1 MNINQQMSEFQ
12 LAQAQKEIVED
23 VLGVKHVVNTSR
35 NAINNFNKKL
45 GKELHVKTTDNP
57 TLTNL
62 IKDTA
67 KMKKANVHYEP
78 NTSLWYKIDGDTL
91 YIRGHEAEGYSE
103 RVLYTDDTL
112 SNNGWVGCTCTKAII
127 QEQIVPIS
135 CASMFRTCKQLTTIQ
150 GLQNIVMN
158 CCTSCYK
165 MFFGCYALQSIDC
178 SNWDMSNVKSIS
190 YMFAF
195 CYKIQSIDCSNWD
208 TCNVEDMYRMF
219 YCCYELK
226 DIIGLN
232 DLDVHNVKN
241 MACMFCG
248 LEQFTDLDI
257 SKWNAPKCE
266 DAQYM
271 FSSYMNPGN
280 EHYNGFVRINAPN
293 LFRSGCV
300 KNLRAAFQVNPELKY
315 VNISNW
321 NVSNV
326 ENLRYI
332 FFDCPNIETLDLRK
346 WNACKCTDASFAFS
360 FNTERYGKNKLKYL
374 RVDNLFKNGIIS
386 NVNGMF
392 QNLDKLK
399 TIGDI
404 SNWDVQNV
412 TLSNHMFYNCV
423 NLKHIGDL
431 SNWNMPK
438 CTNAKLMF
446 GCNYTLDGKVMQ
458 FEQLKLNNLFKDGI
472 VSNVSGM
479 FQGCDDLEYLNISNW
494 NVSNLEN
501 ASYMINPMDFSKLK
515 YIGDLSNWDLS
526 SLKSCRQMFMFS
538 PNLTSIG
545 STKNWNISNV
555 TDMTRLFN
563 CTPINGLDMKNW
575 DTSKCTNMYE
585 AFGNFN
591 SFGEYGEGIS
601 YIKSLCPIHK
611 GTNTAYAFWYN
622 RNLTTIEDSGT
633 ISASVNFAYSPLTH
647 DSALVLINALDAENP
662 GTLTL
667 STTTYETL
675 TDEDKAIAISK
686 GWTIA
691 A

>member
-1 MNINQQMSEFQ
+1 MKINQQMSEFQ

-103 RVLYTDDTL
+103 RVLYTDETL
-112 SNNGWVGCTCTKAII
+112 SKNGWVGCTCTKAII

-178 SNWDMSNVKSIS
+178 SNWDT
-190 YMFAF
+190 Y
-195 CYKIQSIDCSNWD
+195 
-208 TCNVEDMYRMF
+208 NVEYMERMF
-219 YCCYELK
+219 YQCYALK

-232 DLDVHNVKN
+232 NLDVSNVKN
-241 MACMFCG
+241 MKYMFCG

-271 FSSYMNPGN
+271 FSSFMQPGK

-293 LFRSGCV
+293 LFRNGCV
-300 KNLRAAFQVNPELKY
+300 KYLQHMFTANHELKY
-315 VNISNW
+315 VNVSNW

-326 ENLRYI
+326 ENLTDI
-332 FFDCPNIETLDLRK
+332 FTNCINIETLDLRK
-346 WNACKCTDASFAFS
+346 WNACKCTNARFAFGYDDKW
-360 FNTERYGKNKLKYL
+360 YGKNKLKYL
-374 RVDNLFKNGIIS
+374 RIDNLFKNGIIS
-386 NVNGMF
+386 DMTCMF
-392 QNLDKLK
+392 QNANVLK
-399 TIGDI
+399 TIGDV
-404 SNWDVQNV
+404 SNWNTTNVTSLHSMFFKCESLEEISDLSNWNVQNV
-412 TLSNHMFYNCV
+412 IDSSQLFYDCV
-423 NLKHIGDL
+423 NLKYIGDL

-438 CTNAKLMF
+438 CTNARLMF
-446 GCNYTLDGKVMQ
+446 ACQNKETTGNKFMQ
-458 FEQLKLNNLFKDGI
+458 LEQLKLNNLFKDGI
-472 VSNVSGM
+472 VSNVEAM
-479 FQGCDDLEYLNISNW
+479 FQECNNLQSIGDVQNW
-494 NVSNLEN
+494 NTSNITT
-501 ASYMINPMDFSKLK
+501 MHV
-515 YIGDLSNWDLS
+515 
-526 SLKSCRQMFMFS
+526 MFYCAD
-538 PNLTSIG
+538 
-545 STKNWNISNV
+545 V
-555 TDMTRLFN
+555 
-563 CTPINGLDMKNW
+563 NGLNMKNW
-575 DTSKCTNMYE
+575 DTSKCTDMLG
-585 AFGNFN
+585 AFGNFE
-591 SFGEYGEGIS
+591 GYHEHGEGIS

-611 GTNTAYAFWYN
+611 GTNTQFAFWYN

-633 ISASVNFAYSPLTH
+633 ISESVNFAYSPLTH

-667 STTTYETL
+667 STETYATL
-675 TDEDKAIAISK
+675 TDEDKAIATSK

>member
-1 MNINQQMSEFQ
+1 MKINQQMSEFQ

-23 VLGVKHVVNTSR
+23 VLGVKHIVNTSR

-112 SNNGWVGCTCTKAII
+112 STNGWAGCTCTEAII
-127 QEQIVPIS
+127 EEQIVPIS
-135 CASMFRTCKQLTTIQ
+135 CANMFRDCKQLTTIQ

-158 CCTSCYK
+158 CCTSCLK
-165 MFFGCYALQSIDC
+165 MFYSCYELQSVDY
-178 SNWDMSNVKSIS
+178 SNWNMSNVKSIS

-208 TCNVEDMYRMF
+208 TCNVEDMYKMF

-241 MACMFCG
+241 MAFMFCG
-248 LEQFTDLDI
+248 LEHITDLDI

-266 DAQYM
+266 DASFM
-271 FSSYMNPGN
+271 FSSYIKTGN
-280 EHYNGFVRINAPN
+280 IHYNSFVKINAPN
-293 LFRSGCV
+293 LFRNGCV

-326 ENLRYI
+326 EKLRYI
-332 FFDCPNIETLDLRK
+332 FFNCPNIETLDLRK

-360 FNTERYGKNKLKYL
+360 FNTEDYGKNKLKYL

-386 NVNGMF
+386 NVKGMF
-392 QNLDKLK
+392 YNLDKLK

-412 TLSNHMFYNCV
+412 ILSDFMFYNCV

-446 GCNYTLDGKVMQ
+446 GCDYTLDGKVMQ

-494 NVSNLEN
+494 NVSNLED
-501 ASYMINPMDFSKLK
+501 ARYMINPMDLSKLK
-515 YIGDLSNWDLS
+515 HIGDLSNWDLS
-526 SLKSCRQMFMFS
+526 SLRSCIQMFFFN

-555 TDMTRLFN
+555 IDMTRMFN
-563 CTPINGLDMKNW
+563 GTPVNGLDMKNW

-591 SFGEYGEGIS
+591 AYHEHGEGIS

-611 GTNTAYAFWYN
+611 GTNTNFAFWYN

-633 ISASVNFAYSPLTH
+633 ISESVNFAYSPLTH

-667 STTTYETL
+667 STETYATL
-675 TDEDKAIAISK
+675 TDEDKAIATSK

>member
-1 MNINQQMSEFQ
+1 MKINQQMSEFQ

-103 RVLYTDDTL
+103 RVLYTDETL

-178 SNWDMSNVKSIS
+178 SNWDT
-190 YMFAF
+190 Y
-195 CYKIQSIDCSNWD
+195 
-208 TCNVEDMYRMF
+208 NVEYMERMF
-219 YCCYELK
+219 YQCYALK

-232 DLDVHNVKN
+232 NLDVSNVKN
-241 MACMFCG
+241 MKYMFCG

-271 FSSYMNPGN
+271 FSSFMKPGN

-293 LFRSGCV
+293 LFRNGCV
-300 KNLRAAFQVNPELKY
+300 KYLQYVFASNHELKY
-315 VNISNW
+315 VNVSNW

-326 ENLRYI
+326 TDMSYMFNGCYQLKSVGNLCNWNVSNVTTMEQM
-332 FFDCPNIETLDLRK
+332 FANCCNLKSVGDLSK
-346 WNACKCTDASFAFS
+346 WNAPKCTNAKFMFGGD
-360 FNTERYGKNKLKYL
+360 KQ
-374 RVDNLFKNGIIS
+374 VDKMRFTSLTLNNLFKNGIVENISCMFQKCYDLESVGNLDDWNTS
-386 NVNGMF
+386 NVTDMLYMF
-392 QNLDKLK
+392 NQCYQLKSIGNLSK
-399 TIGDI
+399 
-404 SNWDVQNV
+404 WDVQNV
-412 TLSNHMFYNCV
+412 IDSGQLFYDCV
-423 NLKHIGDL
+423 NLKYIGDL

-438 CTNAKLMF
+438 CTNARLMF
-446 GCNYTLDGKVMQ
+446 ACQFKETPGNKFMQ
-458 FEQLKLNNLFKDGI
+458 LEQLKLNNLFKDGI
-472 VSNVSGM
+472 VSNVEAM
-479 FQGCDDLEYLNISNW
+479 FQGCNSLQS
-494 NVSNLEN
+494 
-501 ASYMINPMDFSKLK
+501 
-515 YIGDLSNWDLS
+515 IGDVQNWDMS
-526 SLKSCRQMFMFS
+526 H
-538 PNLTSIG
+538 
-545 STKNWNISNV
+545 V
-555 TDMTRLFN
+555 TNMCHIFN
-563 CTPINGLDMKNW
+563 TCTVNGLNMKNW
-575 DTSKCTNMYE
+575 DTSNINNM
-585 AFGNFN
+585 NN
-591 SFGEYGEGIS
+591 SFCNLTSYGGYGIS

-611 GTNTAYAFWYN
+611 GTSTNDAFQN
-622 RNLTTIEDSGT
+622 NINLTIIEDSGT
-633 ISASVNFAYSPLTH
+633 ISESVNFAYSPLTH

-667 STTTYETL
+667 STETYATL
-675 TDEDKAIAISK
+675 TDEDKAIATSK